1 MLASL
6 KTQQEENGCRASG
19 LSASQIYQYDVSISI
34 SSEDASTWTHNSK
47 VCISSAPYLF
57 VVVDDSSLASI

>member
-6 KTQQEENGCRASG
+6 KRQQEEEDCRASG

-34 SSEDASTWTHNSK
+34 SSDDASTWTHNAM
-47 VCISSAPYLF
+47 VCISSAPYFL
-57 VVVDDSSLASI
+57 LLMMILL